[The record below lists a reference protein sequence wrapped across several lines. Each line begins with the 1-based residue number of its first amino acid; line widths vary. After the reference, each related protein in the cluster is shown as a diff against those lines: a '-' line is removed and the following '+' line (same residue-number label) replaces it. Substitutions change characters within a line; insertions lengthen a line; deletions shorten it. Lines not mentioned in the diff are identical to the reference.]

1 MAPEIHE
8 NKTYMGKEVDLFA
21 VGVILF
27 ILYAGHPPFNEATL
41 SDPYYRKL
49 VNGWTESFWA
59 AHGQYHDPNFFDE
72 DFKNLMFLLL

>member
-8 NKTYMGKEVDLFA
+8 NRHYMGKEVDLFA

-41 SDPYYRKL
+41 SDPYYKRL
-49 VNGWTESFWA
+49 VEGKSSSFWA
-59 AHGQYHDPNFFDE
+59 NHG
-72 DFKNLMFLLL
+72 